1 MSQPRFTPGP
11 WVVADEPNDNDG
23 TPETVIAAAGGFPAV
38 ALDFGPEYPEIREAN
53 ARLIASAPTLLE
65 ALTLA
70 ASKPLAEHCTDEEWA
85 FIRGAIMGAQGEQ
98 P

>member
-1 MSQPRFTPGP
+1 MSKPRFTPGP
-11 WVVADEPNDNDG
+11 WEVVERSDC
-23 TPETVIAAAGGFPAV
+23 GGFPYWV
-38 ALDFGPEYPEIREAN
+38 VQTVRERNGWEITEVRCDTPAPEAN

-85 FIRGAIMGAQGEQ
+85 FIRSAILGAQGAQ